1 MTGRITLALVDANN
15 PFQRLLQ
22 RDAEAAAH
30 RAGLALDTLFTT
42 ESLTDHLA
50 TLRRLLVDPATRPDA
65 LLVMAVR
72 DQGLARIVH
81 EAAAAGV
88 HWVFLNPVLDE
99 LDPIRQQFPEA
110 VIATVCPDEVE
121 AGRVQGRQMRA
132 LARPGQRVLYIQGN
146 PRSLTSRLRTEGM
159 KEASAGAGFEVLLGG
174 GDWDPAQAAQTVHE
188 WLRLAVGGRRP
199 FDLVSCQNDHLA
211 TGVLEALAAAAAESG
226 QKDLQRIPVTGLDG
240 APEIGRRMVEEGRL
254 KATVVLPRVAGPAVE
269 IVGRL
274 LGEGQRPAAVVTF
287 PAASFPELD
296 RLQGA
301 A

>member
-1 MTGRITLALVDANN
+1 
-15 PFQRLLQ
+15 
-22 RDAEAAAH
+22 
-30 RAGLALDTLFTT
+30 
-42 ESLTDHLA
+42 LTDHLA
-50 TLRRLLVDPATRPDA
+50 TLRRLLADPAARPDA

-72 DQGLARIVH
+72 DQGLARLVR

-99 LDPIRQQFPEA
+99 LDTIRQQFPEA
-110 VIATVCPDEVE
+110 VITTVCPDEVD

-159 KEASAGAGFEVLLGG
+159 KETSDGAGFEVLLGG
-174 GDWDPAQAAQTVHE
+174 GDWNPTQAAHSVRE

-199 FDLVSCQNDHLA
+199 FELVTCQNDHLA
-211 TGVLEALAAAAAESG
+211 ASVLDTLAAVAAESG
-226 QKDLQRIPVTGLDG
+226 HPELLHVPVTGCDG

-254 KATVVLPRVAGPAVE
+254 RATVVLPRVAGPAVE

-274 LGEGQRPAAVVTF
+274 LGQRQRPADLVMF

-296 RLQGA
+296 LLPGA